1 MAYIVFPIL
10 TIASGFIFGLF
21 LYWNLKIR
29 AYFLFKRVT
38 KNENPTHLFV
48 QGSREAVEIVKLFS
62 ID

>member
-1 MAYIVFPIL
+1 MAYIVVPIL

-29 AYFLFKRVT
+29 AYFLFKRVK
-38 KNENPTHLFV
+38 KNDNPTHLFV